1 MARLVL
7 TVVGDDQSGLVRALA
22 SVVADRGG
30 NWEESQMS
38 HLAGKFAGI
47 VLVTVADTQVGALM
61 ADLEPLEADGLL
73 DITAVVATD
82 EAATPEK
89 VRYRVELVG
98 SDRPGIVHDI
108 SAALASRNV
117 SIEELRTAT
126 RDAPM
131 AGGTLFEADATVVA
145 PAGVS
150 SDDLREAL
158 ETVANELMVDLDFGA
173 ADDDVP
179 GHHA

>member
-22 SVVADRGG
+22 SVVAGRGG

-47 VLVTVADTQVGALM
+47 VLVTVADTQVDALM
-61 ADLEPLEADGLL
+61 NDLEPLEADGLL
-73 DITAVVATD
+73 DITAVVASSET
-82 EAATPEK
+82 AAPET

-98 SDRPGIVHDI
+98 SDRPGIINDI
-108 SAALASRNV
+108 AAALASRDV

-131 AGGTLFEADATVVA
+131 AGGMLFEADATVVA
-145 PAGVS
+145 PAGLS
-150 SDDLREAL
+150 PDDLRDAL
-158 ETVANELMVDLDFGA
+158 EAVANELMVDLEFGA
-173 ADDDVP
+173 ADD
-179 GHHA
+179 